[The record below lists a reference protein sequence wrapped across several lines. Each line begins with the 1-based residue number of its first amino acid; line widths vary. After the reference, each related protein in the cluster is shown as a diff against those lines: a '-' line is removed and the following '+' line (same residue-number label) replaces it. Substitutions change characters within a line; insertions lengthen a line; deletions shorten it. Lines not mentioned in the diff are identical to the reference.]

1 MTLKGAI
8 QCWRNGFYYPIN
20 YVAYALNIFCNL
32 LMNKLNI
39 FISSTCYDLSQV
51 RADLCDFITGLGH
64 NPIMSESIDFPVN
77 PHISTME
84 NCINAVRE
92 EADLLVLII
101 GNRYGSLLDSGKS
114 ITNTEFLT
122 AVRKGIPVYTFTYK
136 PLANYL
142 PIWKSNPN
150 ADFSSVVDNVKV
162 FEFLADVRNDK
173 KLWNFEFEKA
183 QDILSVLK
191 SQLSYLFKDA
201 LAVKK
206 QLNNAN
212 YSNLY
217 SKVSP
222 RALSILL
229 QESDLYEMKFFL
241 QSIMDEIDKYS
252 DLRND
257 YEYSLKLQPSQ
268 FRIYEAQHLMDWMQ
282 LKLGLLQNYIS
293 SLNNLFKAYRHFY
306 GAPGVPA
313 DLEGLAYVA
322 RAFAKLY
329 SYILSWVIEVRSAV
343 VCEDF
348 VTLLTVFSEIPNNVI
363 RELEEFPRDT
373 FARVEDLE
381 EKLQLGMINPG
392 ETIDLP
398 LDITLDSKVMAH
410 YEKELNALTMKCMCQ
425 G

>member
-1 MTLKGAI
+1 
-8 QCWRNGFYYPIN
+8 
-20 YVAYALNIFCNL
+20 
-32 LMNKLNI
+32 MNKLNI

-84 NCINAVRE
+84 NCVNAVRD
-92 EADLLVLII
+92 EADILVLII

-122 AVRKGIPVYTFTYK
+122 AVRKGIPVYTFAYK
-136 PLANYL
+136 PLAHYL

-150 ADFSSVVDNVKV
+150 TDFSSVVDNVKV
-162 FEFLADVRNDK
+162 FEFLADVRNNR

-183 QDILSVLK
+183 QDILSILK

-206 QLNNAN
+206 QLNNVN

-222 RALSILL
+222 KALSILL
-229 QESDLYEMKFFL
+229 QESDLFEMKFFL
-241 QSIMDEIDKYS
+241 QSIMDEIDKYC

-257 YEYSLKLQPSQ
+257 YRYSLKLQPAQ

-282 LKLGLLQNYIS
+282 LKLGLLENYIT

-313 DLEGLAYVA
+313 DLDGLAYVA

-343 VCEDF
+343 VHEDF
-348 VTLLTVFSEIPNNVI
+348 LSLLSVFSEVPTNVI

-373 FARVEDLE
+373 IVRIEDLE
-381 EKLQLGMINPG
+381 EKLHMGDICPG
-392 ETIDLP
+392 TTIDLP
-398 LDITLDSKVMAH
+398 LEITLDSEVMAR
-410 YEKELNALTMKCMCQ
+410 YEKELNALTMKCMYQ
-425 G
+425 SEGR

>member
-1 MTLKGAI
+1 MVYKE
-8 QCWRNGFYYPIN
+8 FYQPIYN
-20 YVAYALNIFCNL
+20 VTCALNRFYNL
-32 LMNKLNI
+32 LMNKLNV

-77 PHISTME
+77 PHISTTE
-84 NCINAVRE
+84 NCINAVRD

-122 AVRKGIPVYTFTYK
+122 AIRKGIPVYTFTYK
-136 PLANYL
+136 PLAHYL

-150 ADFSSVVDNVKV
+150 ADFSSVVDNIKV
-162 FEFLADVRNDK
+162 FEFLADVRNNR

-183 QDILSVLK
+183 QDILSILK

-201 LAVKK
+201 LAVKN

-212 YSNLY
+212 YSHLY

-222 RALSILL
+222 KALNILL
-229 QESDLYEMKFFL
+229 QETYLYEMKFFL
-241 QSIMDEIDKYS
+241 QSIMDEIDKYF

-268 FRIYEAQHLMDWMQ
+268 FRFYEVQPLMDWMQ

-348 VTLLTVFSEIPNNVI
+348 VSLLTVFSKIPNNVI
-363 RELEEFPRDT
+363 RELEEFPCNT
-373 FARVEDLE
+373 LARIDDLE
-381 EKLQLGMINPG
+381 EKLQLGTIKPG
-392 ETIDLP
+392 TTIDLP
-398 LDITLDSKVMAH
+398 LEITLDSKVMSH
-410 YEKELNALTMKCMCQ
+410 YEKELNALTMKCMY
-425 G
+425 

>member
-1 MTLKGAI
+1 
-8 QCWRNGFYYPIN
+8 
-20 YVAYALNIFCNL
+20 
-32 LMNKLNI
+32 MNKLNI

-51 RADLCDFITGLGH
+51 RADLSVFISGLGH

-84 NCINAVRE
+84 NCINAVRD
-92 EADLLVLII
+92 EADILVLII
-101 GNRYGSLLDSGKS
+101 GNRYGSLVDSGKS

-122 AVRKGIPVYTFTYK
+122 AIRKGIPVYTFTYK
-136 PLANYL
+136 PLAHYL
-142 PIWKSNPN
+142 SIWRSNPT

-162 FEFLADVRNDK
+162 FEFLADVRNNRR
-173 KLWNFEFEKA
+173 LWNFEFETA
-183 QDILSVLK
+183 QDILSILR
-191 SQLSYLFKDA
+191 SQLSYLFKEA
-201 LAVKK
+201 LALKK
-206 QLNNAN
+206 QLNTIN

-222 RALSILL
+222 KALSILL
-229 QESDLYEMKFFL
+229 QESDLFEMKFFL
-241 QSIMDEIDKYS
+241 QAIMDEIDKCC

-257 YEYSLKLQPSQ
+257 YEYSLMLQSSQ
-268 FRIYEAQHLMDWMQ
+268 FRIYEEQHLMDWMQ

-306 GAPGVPA
+306 GAPGVPS

-343 VCEDF
+343 VREDF
-348 VTLLTVFSEIPNNVI
+348 ISLLTVFADIPTNVI
-363 RELEEFPRDT
+363 RELEEFPRNT
-373 FARVEDLE
+373 LARVVDLE

-392 ETIDLP
+392 ATVDLP
-398 LDITLDSKVMAH
+398 LEITLDPKVMAH
-410 YEKELNALTMKCMCQ
+410 YEEELNALTMKCVCQ
-425 G
+425 YQGL

>member
-1 MTLKGAI
+1 MLRRRDCVTLKGAI
-8 QCWRNGFYYPIN
+8 QRWRN
-20 YVAYALNIFCNL
+20 VFCNL

-101 GNRYGSLLDSGKS
+101 GNRYGSLFDSGKS

-201 LAVKK
+201 LAVTK

-229 QESDLYEMKFFL
+229 QESDL
-241 QSIMDEIDKYS
+241 
-252 DLRND
+252 
-257 YEYSLKLQPSQ
+257 
-268 FRIYEAQHLMDWMQ
+268 
-282 LKLGLLQNYIS
+282 
-293 SLNNLFKAYRHFY
+293 
-306 GAPGVPA
+306 
-313 DLEGLAYVA
+313 
-322 RAFAKLY
+322 
-329 SYILSWVIEVRSAV
+329 
-343 VCEDF
+343 
-348 VTLLTVFSEIPNNVI
+348 
-363 RELEEFPRDT
+363 
-373 FARVEDLE
+373 
-381 EKLQLGMINPG
+381 
-392 ETIDLP
+392 
-398 LDITLDSKVMAH
+398 
-410 YEKELNALTMKCMCQ
+410 
-425 G
+425 